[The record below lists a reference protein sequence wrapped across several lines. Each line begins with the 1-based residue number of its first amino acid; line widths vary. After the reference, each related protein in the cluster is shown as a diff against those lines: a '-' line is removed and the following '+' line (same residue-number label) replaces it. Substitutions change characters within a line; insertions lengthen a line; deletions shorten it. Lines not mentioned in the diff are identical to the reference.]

1 MKEFYMRKF
10 LVLMLAAL
18 LLTGCGGK
26 KTVPPPRLTKVA
38 ALTLTPSPAVNI
50 QEYPG
55 LLTPLYKMN
64 VQTNTG
70 GIVEAVLV
78 ELGQTVRKGQALA
91 KMESEVNA
99 AQYNQA
105 KAAYDL
111 AKSSFDRQKA
121 LYEAEVI
128 SQQAFETARS
138 QFQQAE
144 AQYNVAK
151 KNLEDCTLTAP
162 RDGVVSFIN
171 YDVGDN
177 ASHGSTVIVVADY
190 SKIILRIG
198 VVDRDIAKVRIGQNA
213 AVHIDEIDRL
223 YTGKIIGA
231 GSLADDKTGAYPV
244 RIEID
249 NSAGFIKPGMFGR
262 ARLTLEYYPQAKVV
276 PLDTLVLRGESKGLY
291 EITSGNIARLTPVT
305 VNFEFE
311 DKAYVQS
318 PLAFG
323 SRIVAKGQ
331 EFIVD
336 GEEVE
341 IVPEN

>member
-1 MKEFYMRKF
+1 MRKFIRKF
-10 LVLMLAAL
+10 LVLTLAAQ
-18 LLTGCGGK
+18 LLTGCGGGG
-26 KTVPPPRLTKVA
+26 KTTPPPRLTKVA
-38 ALTLTPSPAVNI
+38 ALTLAPAPAVNI

-70 GIVEAVLV
+70 GIVEAILV

-91 KMESEVNA
+91 RMESEVNA
-99 AQYNQA
+99 AQHNQA

-111 AKSSFDRQKA
+111 AKASYDRQKA

-128 SQQAFETARS
+128 SQQAFETARA
-138 QFQQAE
+138 QFQQTE

-171 YDVGDN
+171 YDVGDS
-177 ASHGSTVIVVADY
+177 ASRGSTVIVVADY

-198 VVDRDIAKVRIGQNA
+198 VVDRDIAKVQIGQNA

-249 NSAGFIKPGMFGR
+249 NSAGLIKPGMFGR
-262 ARLTLEYYPQAKVV
+262 ARLTLEYYPRAKVV

-291 EITSGNIARLTPVT
+291 EISSGNIARFTPVT
-305 VNFEFE
+305 INFEFE

-323 SRIVAKGQ
+323 SQIVAKGQ